1 MSFQSS
7 VSPGSTRR
15 ENLRFLFF
23 CAALIQAADA
33 APADVTLDAELEAV
47 LAAIA
52 RGEDTGALTL
62 SGKGFALHGPL
73 ASHVFEEAIDEL
85 TANVRAWTE
94 AGEDLD
100 AAVREVVADSYRR
113 HRANT
118 REYAVN

>member
-1 MSFQSS
+1 MPLQSS

-23 CAALIQAADA
+23 CAALIQAADS
-33 APADVTLDAELEAV
+33 APADVTLDADLERV
-47 LAAIA
+47 LAALA
-52 RGEDTGALTL
+52 RGEDTGDLALT
-62 SGKGFALHGPL
+62 GKGFELHGPL
-73 ASHVFEEAIDEL
+73 AADVFADAIDEL

-94 AGEDLD
+94 AGEDID

-118 REYAVN
+118 SAYALS

>member
-1 MSFQSS
+1 LPLQSS
-7 VSPGSTRR
+7 VSPGTTRR
-15 ENLRFLFF
+15 ENLRFLLF

-33 APADVTLDAELEAV
+33 APADVTLDADLEAV
-47 LAAIA
+47 LSAIA

-62 SGKGFALHGPL
+62 SGKGFELRGALAG
-73 ASHVFEEAIDEL
+73 HVFEDAIDEL
-85 TANVRAWTE
+85 TANVHAWTE

-118 REYAVN
+118 REFALS

>member
-1 MSFQSS
+1 MPLPSS

-33 APADVTLDAELEAV
+33 APADVTLDADLERV

-52 RGEDTGALTL
+52 RGEDTGEIAV
-62 SGKGFALHGPL
+62 SGRGFELRGSL
-73 ASHVFEEAIDEL
+73 APDVFADAIDDL
-85 TANVRAWTE
+85 TADVRAWTE

-113 HRANT
+113 HRANA
-118 REYAVN
+118 RAYAFS

>member
-1 MSFQSS
+1 MPLQSS
-7 VSPGSTRR
+7 VSPGSSRR

-33 APADVTLDAELEAV
+33 APADVTLDADLEAV

-52 RGEDTGALTL
+52 RGEETGALTL
-62 SGKGFALHGPL
+62 TGRGFELRGEL
-73 ASHVFEEAIDEL
+73 AGYVFEDAIDNL

-118 REYAVN
+118 RSYALS

>member
-1 MSFQSS
+1 MPLQSS
-7 VSPGSTRR
+7 VPPGSSRR
-15 ENLRFLFF
+15 ENPRFLFF

-33 APADVTLDAELEAV
+33 APADVTLDADLEAV

-52 RGEDTGALTL
+52 RGEETGALTL
-62 SGKGFALHGPL
+62 TGRGFELRGEL
-73 ASHVFEEAIDEL
+73 AGYVFEDAIDNL

-118 REYAVN
+118 RSYALS

>member
-1 MSFQSS
+1 LPLQSS
-7 VSPGSTRR
+7 VSPGTTRR
-15 ENLRFLFF
+15 ENLRFLLF

-33 APADVTLDAELEAV
+33 APADVTLDADLEAV
-47 LAAIA
+47 LSAIA

-62 SGKGFALHGPL
+62 SGKGFELRGALAG
-73 ASHVFEEAIDEL
+73 HVFEDAIDEL
-85 TANVRAWTE
+85 TASVRAWTE

-118 REYAVN
+118 RALALS